1 MRKMGKALVFE
12 KLQAIILRI
21 NLQVLTACMLDNK
34 LEFLFNF
41 YEELECLK
49 RSNIIEIN
57 AIEH

>member
-21 NLQVLTACMLDNK
+21 NLQVLTACMPDNK
-34 LEFLFNF
+34 LEFLFDF
-41 YEELECLK
+41 HEELECLK
-49 RSNIIEIN
+49 RSNIIKIN